1 MTNKVREET
10 AKSEADVERQQK
22 EIDQQVAQTKAESA
36 AMVTQIERQTTNL
49 KEITKAE
56 IDKTRAEYNAK
67 IAALDADKTREL
79 GVAEAQVK
87 EMKETATSSIHK
99 MRMEV
104 FENNGDAYMH
114 YVMADMINPNL
125 HIRLYQSGPGTFWTN
140 MDGKGFNLMVA
151 PPATAKSPPEK

>member
-1 MTNKVREET
+1 
-10 AKSEADVERQQK
+10 
-22 EIDQQVAQTKAESA
+22 VAQTKAESA

-79 GVAEAQVK
+79 GVADAQVK
-87 EMKETATSSIHK
+87 EMKETATSNIHK

-104 FENNGDAYMH
+104 FENNGDAYMR
-114 YVMADMINPNL
+114 YTMADMINPNL
-125 HIRLYQSGPGTFWTN
+125 RIRLFQSGPGTFWTN
-140 MDGKGFNLMVA
+140 LDGKSFNLMIS
-151 PPATAKSPPEK
+151 PPATAKSAPEK